1 MLGLQTSSPYLS
13 NMAPV
18 NQFLIN
24 INMPATSHFHAQRP
38 SSRPRF
44 QSHAPNVE
52 MKNPAAFWDELLGL
66 QEEMLAEKESIML
79 EYTNILRQTEARVM
93 AKTGKSRM
101 REVLPINHAEQH
113 YY

>member
-1 MLGLQTSSPYLS
+1 M
-13 NMAPV
+13 
-18 NQFLIN
+18 
-24 INMPATSHFHAQRP
+24 
-38 SSRPRF
+38 
-44 QSHAPNVE
+44 
-52 MKNPAAFWDELLGL
+52 GL
-66 QEEMLAEKESIML
+66 QEEMLAEKKESIML